1 MIQKATFCAT
11 TPGTRHGPA
20 APRSRVAPA
29 TRRRAPR
36 AALRLR
42 LPGIG
47 CLGARLERLLLGHGP
62 HPVAQTDPVVEQVGD
77 ARLAVLVLGAPEERV
92 ERTDLDTDAAVHAER
107 VVDVEA
113 VEDADVPHS
122 AAFATRRP
130 LLLVPLDVDAPVG
143 ALPRTQHADGAVLL
157 LERDHAT
164 RPRCGVLAFVR
175 VLHRDRTLQHR
186 AEGHTESLDE
196 PGELPARHQNATLK
210 MPVTTTLA
218 RPIGIRTFHA
228 RACNWSSRRRGY
240 VKRTQNITNATSI
253 SFANR
258 TGTPR
263 TSAAVPCTHGTAQP
277 PRNSVAA
284 SAANANAV
292 PNSAMKKKRNR
303 KPVYSTM

>member
-92 ERTDLDTDAAVHAER
+92 ERADLDTDAAVHAER

-130 LLLVPLDVDAPVG
+130 
-143 ALPRTQHADGAVLL
+143 LL

-196 PGELPARHQNATLK
+196 PGELPARHKNATLK
-210 MPVTTTLA
+210 ITVTTTLA